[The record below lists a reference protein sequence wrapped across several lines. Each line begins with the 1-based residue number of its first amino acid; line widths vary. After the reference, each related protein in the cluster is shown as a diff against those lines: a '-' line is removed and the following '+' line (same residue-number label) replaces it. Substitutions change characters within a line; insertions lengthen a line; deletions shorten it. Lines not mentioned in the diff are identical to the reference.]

1 MRPGTIA
8 FGMIMGFSVLAL
20 SASPSWA
27 DRWSSHKSGYGAGA
41 GGGHAMYSHG
51 GKARGFASHLLRHQQ
66 TLGLTEEQVT
76 KLKSLALE
84 QDLATIRAR
93 ADVMVAARELRSLVS
108 DEKTDL
114 SVIEAKV
121 NEQEGLEGK
130 LRMIGIKAKREASAV
145 LTPEQKEKHKALRKQ
160 IWQGHRARMIK
171 ADASGPAGQEV
182 SPEQQEGRGDAEHH
196 EPVNQ
201 AG

>member
-1 MRPGTIA
+1 M
-8 FGMIMGFSVLAL
+8 
-20 SASPSWA
+20 
-27 DRWSSHKSGYGAGA
+27 
-41 GGGHAMYSHG
+41 
-51 GKARGFASHLLRHQQ
+51 
-66 TLGLTEEQVT
+66 TEEQVT

-84 QDLATIRAR
+84 QDLASIRAR

-171 ADASGPAGQEV
+171 ADASGPADQAV
-182 SPEQQEGRGDAEHH
+182 SSENQDGRSDSERH